1 VGVNTNIMKIRKL
14 FRSISVFFLTVFGL
28 LTLFL
33 STSVIFDLFGIRE
46 MEGNYVLFIV
56 WANFIASILYLFAAV
71 GFLQVKKWTTLLLGI
86 SLIVLIIAFVLLK
99 MYIADGGVYEEK
111 TVNAMIFR
119 TGLTMVLTLIAY
131 LTIQKDN

>member
-1 VGVNTNIMKIRKL
+1 
-14 FRSISVFFLTVFGL
+14 
-28 LTLFL
+28 
-33 STSVIFDLFGIRE
+33 

-56 WANFIASILYLFAAV
+56 WANLISSVLYLFAAV

-86 SLIVLIIAFVLLK
+86 SLIILIIAFVLLK